1 MRFNLTFESHT
12 NLTPTCKTYIKNNLN
27 PTFGNDDEE
36 VYSLS
41 YTLEMLEE
49 EIALNFGNE
58 IFGITNN
65 DIDLLK
71 KLSDENVD
79 YITLYNKL

>member
-1 MRFNLTFESHT
+1 MRFDLTFESHT
-12 NLTPTCKTYIKNNLN
+12 NLTPTCKTYIKNNIS
-27 PTFGNDDEE
+27 PTFWNEDEE
-36 VYSLS
+36 IYSLS

-49 EIALNFGNE
+49 EIALNLGME
-58 IFGITNN
+58 IFGITNK
-65 DIDLLK
+65 DIEILK

>member
-12 NLTPTCKTYIKNNLN
+12 NLTLTCETYIKNNLN
-27 PTFGNDDEE
+27 PTFWNDDEE

-71 KLSDENVD
+71 KLNDENVD